1 MEGRPNMAK
10 YYVQSGDRKM
20 VMTAADSQAAAL
32 WLVHRSLNDVVTAYD
47 DRGLSAEDRCEI
59 AMVHGLIH
67 LDNTIAV
74 SEQGFDRSDSVQLD
88 VFELIQTWHQLMTA
102 LIKLESDLL

>member
-1 MEGRPNMAK
+1 MLPDCQSEIGEKELLQHFMEGRPNMAK

-47 DRGLSAEDRCEI
+47 DRAGAEVDARLPWFM
-59 AMVHGLIH
+59 A
-67 LDNTIAV
+67 
-74 SEQGFDRSDSVQLD
+74 
-88 VFELIQTWHQLMTA
+88 
-102 LIKLESDLL
+102 

>member
-1 MEGRPNMAK
+1 MAK

-20 VMTAADSQAAAL
+20 VMTAADAQAAAL
-32 WLVHRSLNDVVTAYD
+32 WLVHRSLNDVMPAYD
-47 DRGLSAEDRCEI
+47 DHGMSAEDRCEI
-59 AMVHGLIH
+59 AMVHGLIN

-74 SEQGFDRSDSVQLD
+74 SERGFDRTDAVSLD
-88 VFELIQTWHQLMTA
+88 VFELIQTWHQLMMA

>member
-1 MEGRPNMAK
+1 MAK

-20 VMTAADSQAAAL
+20 VMTAADAQAAAL
-32 WLVHRSLNDVVTAYD
+32 WLVHRSLNDVMPAYD
-47 DRGLSAEDRCEI
+47 DRGMSAEDRCEI
-59 AMVHGLIH
+59 AMVHGLIN

-74 SEQGFDRSDSVQLD
+74 SERGFDRSDAVSLD